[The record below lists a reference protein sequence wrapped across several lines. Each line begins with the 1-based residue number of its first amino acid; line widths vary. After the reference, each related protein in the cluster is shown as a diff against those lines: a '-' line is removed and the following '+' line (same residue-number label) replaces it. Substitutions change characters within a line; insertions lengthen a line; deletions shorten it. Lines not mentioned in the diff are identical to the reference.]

1 MLKKSISIKKANILI
16 MGFSFKENCPDIRN
30 TGVISV
36 TDALKN
42 YDCEV
47 DVYDPWVSKDEAINL
62 YNINVINNVP
72 EKKYDAVFI
81 AVAHACFLEIGVE
94 GIINYC
100 KRNYVIFDFK
110 YLFDFDL
117 RLERL

>member
-1 MLKKSISIKKANILI
+1 MSNILI

-30 TGVISV
+30 TGVMSLI
-36 TDALKN
+36 DALKN
-42 YDCEV
+42 YECKV
-47 DVYDPWVSKDEAINL
+47 DVYDPWVSQDEASSL
-62 YNINVINNVP
+62 YSVSVLNTIP